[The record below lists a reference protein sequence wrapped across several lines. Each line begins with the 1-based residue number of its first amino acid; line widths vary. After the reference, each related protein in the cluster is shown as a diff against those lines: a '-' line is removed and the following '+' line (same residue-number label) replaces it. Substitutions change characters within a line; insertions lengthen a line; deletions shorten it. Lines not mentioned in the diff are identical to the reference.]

1 MTKDNKYLDL
11 EDMDDFGFTFESGND
26 NELLTSQSQ
35 IQDLQDRLKAVEKMF
50 LPLLENLMKDPEKDM
65 IKWPNRKP
73 IIEKQIKKLKKLTNI

>member
-1 MTKDNKYLDL
+1 LTTDNKYLDL
-11 EDMDDFGFTFESGND
+11 EDMDDFGFTFQDAND
-26 NELLTSQSQ
+26 KELLTTQAQ

-73 IIEKQIKKLKKLTNI
+73 VIEKQIKKLKKLTNI